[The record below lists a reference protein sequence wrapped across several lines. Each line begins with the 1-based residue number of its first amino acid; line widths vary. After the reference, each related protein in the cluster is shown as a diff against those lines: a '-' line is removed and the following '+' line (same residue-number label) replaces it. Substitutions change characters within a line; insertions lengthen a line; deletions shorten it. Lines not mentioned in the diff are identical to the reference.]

1 MVIETLVVGIEHRVH
16 SGYISLLWLMVIETV
31 ERCLTEL
38 PTPQRYISLLW
49 LMVIETMRRSPS
61 TTATLT
67 SYISLLWLMVIETHP
82 HCSGGAA
89 VDRLH
94 QLQTADGH

>member
-1 MVIETLVVGIEHRVH
+1 MVIETLYICVWLLL
-16 SGYISLLWLMVIETV
+16 SG
-31 ERCLTEL
+31 
-38 PTPQRYISLLW
+38 RYISLLW
-49 LMVIETMRRSPS
+49 LMVIETTPVC
-61 TTATLT
+61 TALARAR